1 MVKFTSRVT
10 GDLLMLGTDGRRA
23 LMLIGKEVGPMGV
36 ILPEQ
41 MDEAVRKLDSAAVH
55 DEALRRERAPQQE
68 HPEEGAPVTLRHR
81 TLPLVR
87 MLRSCRDEQVPIIWE
102 LVDRR

>member
-1 MVKFTSRVT
+1 
-10 GDLLMLGTDGRRA
+10 
-23 LMLIGKEVGPMGV
+23 
-36 ILPEQ
+36 
-41 MDEAVRKLDSAAVH
+41 
-55 DEALRRERAPQQE
+55 
-68 HPEEGAPVTLRHR
+68 VTLRHR